1 MKRLWGIKLKK
12 LKRLNQLKN
21 DNIMNV
27 SYAVV
32 DLLEYNNM
40 LYKNIKSARIYN
52 EMYEVIYDSTL
63 SKQKKYDKL
72 KDIID
77 GK

>member
-1 MKRLWGIKLKK
+1 MKKLKK
-12 LKRLNQLKN
+12 LNQLKN
-21 DNIMNV
+21 ENIMNV

-40 LYKNIKSARIYN
+40 LYKNSKSARIFN
-52 EMYEVIYDSTL
+52 EMYKVIYDSTL

-72 KDIID
+72 KDILMER
-77 GK
+77 